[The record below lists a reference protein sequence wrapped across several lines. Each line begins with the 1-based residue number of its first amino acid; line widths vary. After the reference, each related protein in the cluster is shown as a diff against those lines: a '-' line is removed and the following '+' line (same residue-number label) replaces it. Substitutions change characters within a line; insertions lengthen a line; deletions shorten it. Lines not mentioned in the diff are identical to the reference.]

1 MDFAF
6 LSGWDVTFIQKRE
19 RRREREGENEMNEV
33 ERKKNE
39 KIRKRVEFFFTYRQ
53 KSLQCS
59 RPKLYDEMGF
69 RGLGSIGQVGGTTR

>member
-1 MDFAF
+1 VDFAF

-39 KIRKRVEFFFTYRQ
+39 KIRKRVEFFFHISSKVFT
-53 KSLQCS
+53 
-59 RPKLYDEMGF
+59 MF
-69 RGLGSIGQVGGTTR
+69 AA